1 MNDEPF
7 LGLIQ
12 NASLLLAVAFIFDL
26 AASRWQTE
34 QASFRKALVGLA
46 LGVIGITVM
55 LTPWN
60 FGQGIVFDTRSV
72 LLGISGLFFGWVPA
86 VIAMAMTAAYRFY
99 QGGTGAWTGVAV
111 ILASGTIGIAWRHF
125 RLRSLSGLSWRELYL
140 FGIVIHLAMLGL
152 MLTLPGGAAL
162 RVLSNIGLPVILI
175 YPLVTALLGALMVNR
190 LRRERVEEALRESEE
205 KYRLLNDKMSDIVW
219 IADMNLQTVHVSPSV
234 QALLGFTPEE
244 RMRQSISEQLTPD
257 SLSYGMDAFAKA
269 LASEKQGHGDLQ
281 RTVTLV
287 LEYYHKDGSTR
298 WMETIISGIRNH
310 HGELTGLH
318 GLSRDITHRRRVEEA
333 LRERDSRFQK
343 LSSHVPGMIYQFMKR
358 PDGTYCLPFTTE
370 AITDIFDC
378 SPEDVREDIS
388 PITRVIYPGDLDGFM
403 GSIESSAESM
413 TDWQCEYR
421 VQIPGRPIRWM
432 FGHSTP
438 EKLADG
444 SIIWHGFNTD
454 ITDRRQAEEALRESE
469 ERYRRIA
476 DNIAD
481 VVWVSDLN
489 LNITY
494 VSPSVERM
502 VGESVDAHVKRAIEE
517 KFPPDSLNQISLLF
531 LEELEKEKH
540 PGSDKDR
547 TRLIEVEHYRVDG
560 TTLWVAMNIS
570 FIRDENG
577 NAVGF
582 QGVTRDITERKQAEE
597 ELRQSFVRIRK
608 ALGATVQAMAVMVET
623 RDPYTAGH
631 QHRVA
636 DLARSIATEM
646 NLASDRID
654 GIRTAAVI
662 HDLGKISVPAEIL
675 SKPTKLTDIEFSLI
689 KTHPQSG
696 YDILKDIDFPWPVAR
711 MVLEHHERMDGSGYP
726 NGLTGDK
733 LLIESRILTVAD
745 VVEAMASH
753 RPYRPSVGLDAA
765 LEEITRNKGVLYD
778 ADAVEACLR
787 LFHER
792 HYQFIN

>member
-46 LGVIGITVM
+46 LGFIGITVM

-86 VIAMAMTAAYRFY
+86 AIAMAMTAAYRFY

-125 RLRSLSGLSWRELYL
+125 RLRSLADLSWRELYL

-175 YPLVTALLGALMVNR
+175 YPLGTALLGALMVNR
-190 LRRERVEEALRESEE
+190 LRRERVDEALQKER
-205 KYRLLNDKMSDIVW
+205 D
-219 IADMNLQTVHVSPSV
+219 
-234 QALLGFTPEE
+234 LLGRITETSPVGITFVNRDGQIVFANQRAEQILGLTKDQITHHSYNAPIWNITTESGHPFPEDE
-244 RMRQSISEQLTPD
+244 LPFQRVMKTAKPVFDLRHAIEWPEGTRVYLSINAAPLLD
-257 SLSYGMDAFAKA
+257 VGGRADGMVA
-269 LASEKQGHGDLQ
+269 
-281 RTVTLV
+281 TL
-287 LEYYHKDGSTR
+287 E
-298 WMETIISGIRNH
+298 
-310 HGELTGLH
+310 
-318 GLSRDITHRRRVEEA
+318 DITDRKRVEEE
-333 LRERDSRFQK
+333 LRERDIRFRK
-343 LSSHVPGMIYQFMKR
+343 LSSHVPGMIYQFMKK

-370 AITDIFDC
+370 AIRDIFDC
-378 SPEDVREDIS
+378 SPEEVREDLS
-388 PITRVIYPGDLDGFM
+388 AITRVIYPGDLDEFR

-438 EKLADG
+438 EKLSDG
-444 SIIWHGFNTD
+444 GIIWHGFNTD
-454 ITDRRQAEEALRESE
+454 ITDRRQMEETLRESE

-476 DNIAD
+476 DNVAD

-517 KFPPDSLNQISLLF
+517 KLPPDSLNQISLLF
-531 LEELEKEKH
+531 LEELEKEKD
-540 PGSDKDR
+540 PRSDKDR
-547 TRLIEVEHYRVDG
+547 TRLIEVEHYRADG
-560 TTLWVAMNIS
+560 TTLWVAMNVS
-570 FIRDENG
+570 FVRDENG

-582 QGVTRDITERKQAEE
+582 QGVTRDITDRRQAAE

-608 ALGATVQAMAVMVET
+608 ALGATVQAMAVTVET

-646 NLASDRID
+646 NLTGEQID

-689 KTHPQSG
+689 KTHAQSG

-733 LLIESRILTVAD
+733 LLLESRILAVAD

-778 ADAVEACLR
+778 ADAVEACLK

-792 HYQFIN
+792 HYQFTN

>member
-55 LTPWN
+55 LTPWS

-72 LLGISGLFFGWVPA
+72 LLGISGLFFGWVPT

-111 ILASGTIGIAWRHF
+111 ILASGIIGIAWRHF
-125 RLRSLSGLSWRELYL
+125 RIRSLSGLSWRELYL
-140 FGIVIHLAMLGL
+140 FGIVIHLTMLGL

-190 LRRERVEEALRESEE
+190 LRRGRVEEALQKER
-205 KYRLLNDKMSDIVW
+205 D
-219 IADMNLQTVHVSPSV
+219 
-234 QALLGFTPEE
+234 LLGRITETSPVGITFVNRDGQIVFANQRAEQILGLAKDQITQHPYNAPIWSITTESGHPVPEDE
-244 RMRQSISEQLTPD
+244 LPFQRVMTTAKPVFDVRHAIAWPDGTRVFLSINAAPLFD
-257 SLSYGMDAFAKA
+257 VGGRADGMVA
-269 LASEKQGHGDLQ
+269 
-281 RTVTLV
+281 TL
-287 LEYYHKDGSTR
+287 E
-298 WMETIISGIRNH
+298 
-310 HGELTGLH
+310 
-318 GLSRDITHRRRVEEA
+318 DITDRKLAEEA
-333 LRERDSRFQK
+333 LQERDSRFQK
-343 LSSHVPGMIYQFMKR
+343 LSSHVPGMIYQFMKK

-370 AITDIFDC
+370 AIKDIFDC

-388 PITRVIYPGDLDGFM
+388 PITRVIYPGDRDKFM
-403 GSIESSAESM
+403 GSIEFSAESM
-413 TDWQCEYR
+413 TEWQCEYR
-421 VQIPGRPIRWM
+421 VQIPGRPTRWM

-438 EKLADG
+438 EKLSDG

-454 ITDRRQAEEALRESE
+454 ITDRRQTEEALRESE
-469 ERYRRIA
+469 ERYCRIA

-517 KFPPDSLNQISLLF
+517 KLTPDSLNQISLLF
-531 LEELEKEKH
+531 VEELGKEED

-547 TRLIEVEHYRVDG
+547 TRLIEVEHYRADG

-570 FIRDENG
+570 FVRDENG

-608 ALGATVQAMAVMVET
+608 ALGATVQAMAFTVET

-636 DLARSIATEM
+636 DLARSIDTEM
-646 NLASDRID
+646 NLTSDRID